1 MVPTID
7 TVRYSFLTET
17 LLNNQKMVYVTGPSG
32 TGKSVMIKA
41 LLDNIKESR
50 SIDPVNIIF
59 SAQTSASVT

>member
-1 MVPTID
+1 
-7 TVRYSFLTET
+7 
-17 LLNNQKMVYVTGPSG
+17 MVYVTGPSG